1 MSKLSLNMTGKVALI
16 SGASSGLG
24 AAQARAIV
32 AQGGKVILGDVVDG
46 PGRQLAG
53 ELGENAAYAH
63 LDVTREGDWARA
75 VETAQSVYGC
85 LNVLINNAGVV
96 SAGALGEYS
105 AAEWRRVVE
114 VNLTGAF
121 LGISSC
127 VAMLKAAAP
136 ASIVNISSLGGIQ
149 GAVGFHAYC
158 ASKFGLRGLTKSAA
172 LELAPF
178 GVRVNSVHPGPIA
191 TPMTEGVPE
200 TALNS
205 ALRRFGRPEEV
216 AALVVYLASDI
227 SSLSTGAEFIADGGE
242 SAGYVHAMADI
253 IARRE

>member
-1 MSKLSLNMTGKVALI
+1 M
-16 SGASSGLG
+16 
-24 AAQARAIV
+24 
-32 AQGGKVILGDVVDG
+32 
-46 PGRQLAG
+46 
-53 ELGENAAYAH
+53 
-63 LDVTREGDWARA
+63 TREEDWTQA
-75 VETAQSVYGC
+75 VERAQSAYGRF
-85 LNVLINNAGVV
+85 NVLVNNAGVV

-105 AAEWRRVVE
+105 AADWRRVID

-121 LGISSC
+121 LGMSCC
-127 VAMLKAAAP
+127 VAALKAAAP
-136 ASIVNISSLGGIQ
+136 ASVVNISSLGGIQ
-149 GAVGFHAYC
+149 GSVGFHAYC

-191 TPMTEGVPE
+191 TAMTEGVPE

-205 ALRRFGRPEEV
+205 AFRRFGRPDEV

-242 SAGYVHAMADI
+242 SAGYVHTVADI
-253 IARRE
+253 IASRESQA